1 MSKRQKQAKNSLRSE
16 IIGVLFA
23 TIGLLLLSSLTGF
36 RMGSFG
42 ESIENI
48 FLYAFGKGAWLIA
61 LLFFVIGIRYIWR
74 QGKNIY
80 TKNLAGIILFFVFLL
95 TLFHQFISPANSEL
109 LPTYLQQGGGI
120 FCGLIVF
127 FIRKILGVDGSS
139 IFMLAITLCSAIF
152 AFKLSIKKTATTA
165 GKSVNTAANKV
176 VSASKQLKKPHFFNY
191 EDHIFDMKDDTKQK
205 ETPIELPIEKV
216 DFYKKEN
223 VVIFPHEDVPEKVLD
238 IDNVKTNLDVEFAE
252 NFSDKEPSLPDNIVE
267 NDIVT
272 TENSLIEDY
281 NIQEEFEEDILK
293 EDKKLKNNNSFY
305 DFNEESNSNYRFP
318 STSLLMRPVVDNS
331 SINNEEVLEQA
342 KILEQTLTD
351 FKVSA
356 RIVNIVN
363 GPSVTR
369 FEVEPAP
376 GVKVNRIVSLVD
388 DLTLRLAA
396 SGIRIETS
404 IPGKSAMGI
413 EVPKKNT
420 TPVSF
425 HDVISS
431 QEFQSETSKLAV
443 ALGKD
448 ITGKTIIADIGKM
461 PHVLVAGSTGS
472 GKSVCIN
479 TIINSILF
487 KALPD
492 EVKFIMIDPK
502 VVELSTYN
510 GIPHLLTPVVTNAK
524 KAASA
529 LFWAVE
535 EMEKRYN
542 AFAQA
547 GVREISRYNKYA
559 AEKLPYIVI
568 IIDELADLMMVAPAD
583 VEDAICRLAQK
594 ARAAGIHLILAT
606 QRPSVDVITGII
618 KANIPSRIAF
628 AVSSQIDSRTILDSG
643 GAEKLLGKG
652 DMLYYPVGMSKPQR
666 LQGAFISDDDIE
678 AVTEQIKT
686 QSIPVEYTENITEHL
701 LPSDKSTSLDGSV
714 QSSSSQDELLIPAL
728 EIVIPLGQASASLLQ
743 RRLRIGYT
751 RAARIIDYME
761 EFGIVGPATGTSK
774 PRDILMSYDEAIS
787 LLLPSEDS

>member
-1 MSKRQKQAKNSLRSE
+1 MSKRQNKAKNTLRSE

-23 TIGLLLLSSLTGF
+23 TVGILLLSSLTGF

-48 FLYAFGKGAWLIA
+48 FLYAFGLGAWLIS
-61 LLFFVIGIRYIWR
+61 LLFFIIGIKYIWQ

-80 TKNLAGIILFFVFLL
+80 TKKTAGVILFFISLL
-95 TLFHQFISPANSEL
+95 SLFHQFISPAENEM
-109 LPTYLQQGGGI
+109 LPTYLQQGGGF

-127 FIRKILGVDGSS
+127 GIRKVLGVDGAS
-139 IFMLAITLCSAIF
+139 IFFLALTICSAIF
-152 AFKLSIKKTATTA
+152 AFKWSLKKTATTA
-165 GKSVNTAANKV
+165 TKSVNDAANMV
-176 VSASKQLKKPHFFNY
+176 VNAGKQMKKPLFFNY
-191 EDHIFDMKDDTKQK
+191 EKHLPNISTKQPDKIEEIK
-205 ETPIELPIEKV
+205 EIEKIEEIPNEIITEPLEEIANNDNVFFDIEEAINPIIEEKTQEIIEPEPSEPIE
-216 DFYKKEN
+216 
-223 VVIFPHEDVPEKVLD
+223 
-238 IDNVKTNLDVEFAE
+238 VE
-252 NFSDKEPSLPDNIVE
+252 
-267 NDIVT
+267 
-272 TENSLIEDY
+272 
-281 NIQEEFEEDILK
+281 LK
-293 EDKKLKNNNSFY
+293 EKILEKTTKTIQKNTGFY
-305 DFNEESNSNYRFP
+305 DFAKEESSNYRFP
-318 STSLLMRPVVDNS
+318 SPNLLAQPVIDNS
-331 SINNEEVLEQA
+331 LINNDEVLEQA

-356 RIVNIVN
+356 KIVNIVN
-363 GPSVTR
+363 GPAVTR

-396 SGIRIETS
+396 AGIRIETS

-425 HDVISS
+425 YDVINS
-431 QEFQSETSKLAV
+431 QEFLEEKSKLAI

-479 TIINSILF
+479 TIVNSILF

-542 AFAQA
+542 SFAEA
-547 GVREISRYNKYA
+547 GVREISRYNNTA
-559 AEKLPYIVI
+559 EEKLPYIVI
-568 IIDELADLMMVAPAD
+568 IIDELADLMMVAPSD

-628 AVSSQIDSRTILDSG
+628 AVSSQIDSRTILDSS

-678 AVTEQIKT
+678 AVTEHIKT
-686 QSIPVEYTENITEHL
+686 QSIPLKYTENITEYS
-701 LPSDKSTSLDGSV
+701 LPSDKSSLPLDNMQDLSM
-714 QSSSSQDELLIPAL
+714 QDELMIPAL
-728 EIVIPLGQASASLLQ
+728 EIIMPLGQASASLLQ

-751 RAARIIDYME
+751 RAARLIDYME
-761 EFGIVGPATGTSK
+761 ELGIIGPATGTSK
-774 PRDILMSYDEAIS
+774 PRDILLSYDEAVV
-787 LLLPSEDS
+787 LLTPSEDNQ